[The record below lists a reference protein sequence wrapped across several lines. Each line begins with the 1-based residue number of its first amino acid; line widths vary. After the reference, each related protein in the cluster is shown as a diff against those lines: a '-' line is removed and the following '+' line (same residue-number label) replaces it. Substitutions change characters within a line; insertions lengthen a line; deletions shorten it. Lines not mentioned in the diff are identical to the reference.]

1 MFASSVSVGFT
12 VHFWMVLLITM
23 AFLALISLNLNRAKK
38 TWDEL
43 ANVKLLKIQECMGFE
58 NLPYLVAKTP

>member
-43 ANVKLLKIQECMGFE
+43 ANVKLLKI
-58 NLPYLVAKTP
+58 